1 MRIQRLGMLSHFGG
15 QVCVCGGGNKNT
27 EKEAGC
33 TGWAIL
39 SVLCCRIPPVL
50 STLQFVLPCALGI
63 SPRSALC
70 NLGLGAVQPIL
81 LGS

>member
-15 QVCVCGGGNKNT
+15 QVGGGGGNKNT

-39 SVLCCRIPPVL
+39 SVLCCRIPLVL

-81 LGS
+81 LGN